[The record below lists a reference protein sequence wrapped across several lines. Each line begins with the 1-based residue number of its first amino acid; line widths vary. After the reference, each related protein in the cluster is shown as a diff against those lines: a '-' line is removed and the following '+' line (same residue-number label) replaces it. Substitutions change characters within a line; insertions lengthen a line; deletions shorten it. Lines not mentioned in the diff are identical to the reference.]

1 MARSISSEKSVITI
15 ESMPLRRV
23 KEPLPGVT
31 SLASHRLV
39 YRDVGE
45 GLPYRRPLLRPCT
58 LMSVLL
64 TVVVAFVF
72 KNF

>member
-1 MARSISSEKSVITI
+1 
-15 ESMPLRRV
+15 MPLRRV
-23 KEPLPGVT
+23 KEPLPGVS

-58 LMSVLL
+58 LMSVVV
-64 TVVVAFVF
+64 TVLVAYVF
-72 KNF
+72 KTF